1 MIKHIVLFKLK
12 DPTAEECQKAVD
24 VLLGMRGK
32 VPQIITIEAGVD
44 FLRSERSYD
53 VALEVTVKDREALD
67 AYQKDEY
74 HCSVVKPHMHAVRSG
89 SVAID
94 YEI

>member
-12 DPTAEECQKAVD
+12 NPTAEECQKAVD

-53 VALEVTVKDREALD
+53 VAL
-67 AYQKDEY
+67 AYARGK
-74 HCSVVKPHMHAVRSG
+74 VRLG
-89 SVAID
+89 SNRLRNIK
-94 YEI
+94 IWNFTHWI